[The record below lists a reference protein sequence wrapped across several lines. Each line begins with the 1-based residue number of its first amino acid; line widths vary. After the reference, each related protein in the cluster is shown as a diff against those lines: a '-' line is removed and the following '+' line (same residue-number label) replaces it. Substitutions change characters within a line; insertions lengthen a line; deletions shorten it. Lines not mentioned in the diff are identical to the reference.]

1 MTTFNMT
8 ETDNSEIDKPE
19 PLTLE
24 VMRADIARMI
34 EADLDE
40 VGDHDNLMDLGLDS
54 MRMMSLV
61 VKWGQTGIRLEFSEL
76 AEFLTLSEW
85 WNVIQKLQQ
94 QSSE

>member
-1 MTTFNMT
+1 MTS
-8 ETDNSEIDKPE
+8 ETSTPE

-24 VMRADIARMI
+24 IMRADIARII

-54 MRMMSLV
+54 MRMMGLV
-61 VKWGQTGIRLEFSEL
+61 VKWGQTGIRLEFSQL

-85 WNVIQKLQQ
+85 WNVIQNLQK
-94 QSSE
+94 QSSN